1 MQRYKITIEYDGRP
15 YYGWQRQDGQPSV
28 QQALEEAAAKVDGAP
43 VLMQG
48 AGRTDRGV
56 HATGQV
62 AHFDLQKPRP
72 IRKIADA
79 LNFHLRPEPVAV
91 IHAEEVAEDWSA
103 RFNATL
109 RAYRYVIINRRADLT
124 IDRGL
129 AWRVPYQLDA
139 SAMDRAAKAL
149 IGQHDFST
157 FRDAECQARHPIRT
171 LDKIDVARYA
181 EGIEVTV
188 EAKSFLHRQ
197 VRSIVGSL
205 VEVGRGAKLLTPS
218 GTIYRWVAHRGR
230 ARCAGRG
237 LDSSDFGRQRALR
250 LRACRPAR
258 WLVLGTCGVW
268 LGISLE
274 QTV

>member
-1 MQRYKITIEYDGRP
+1 MQRYKITVEYDGRP
-15 YYGWQRQDGQPSV
+15 FFGWQRQDGQPTV
-28 QQALEEAAAKVDGAP
+28 QQALEDAAAMLDGAP
-43 VLMQG
+43 VLVQG

-79 LNFHLRPEPVAV
+79 FNFHLRPQPVAV
-91 IHAEEVAEDWSA
+91 LAAEEVDPDWSA

-124 IDRGL
+124 VDKGL
-129 AWRVPYQLDA
+129 AWRVPYKLDA
-139 SAMDRAAKAL
+139 AAMDGAAKAL

-157 FRDAECQARHPIRT
+157 FRDAECQARHPVRT
-171 LDKIDVARYA
+171 LDKIDVARY
-181 EGIEVTV
+181 GDGLEVTV

-205 VEVGRGAKLLTPS
+205 VEVGRGARGEDWIAEILEARDRAACGP
-218 GTIYRWVAHRGR
+218 VAP
-230 ARCAGRG
+230 ADG
-237 LDSSDFGRQRALR
+237 LF
-250 LRACRPAR
+250 
-258 WLVLGTCGVW
+258 
-268 LGISLE
+268 LE
-274 QTV
+274 RVAYGEA

>member
-28 QQALEEAAAKVDGAP
+28 QQALEEAAAMVDGAP

-157 FRDAECQARHPIRT
+157 FRDAECQANHAIRT

-205 VEVGRGAKLLTPS
+205 VEVGRGAREDAWIAEILEAKERSACGP
-218 GTIYRWVAHRGR
+218 VAPPD
-230 ARCAGRG
+230 G
-237 LDSSDFGRQRALR
+237 LF
-250 LRACRPAR
+250 
-258 WLVLGTCGVW
+258 
-268 LGISLE
+268 LE
-274 QTV
+274 RVEYGET

>member
-15 YYGWQRQDGQPSV
+15 YFGWQRQDGQPSV
-28 QQALEEAAAKVDGAP
+28 QQVLEEAAAAIDGAP
-43 VLMQG
+43 VQMQG

-91 IHAEEVAEDWSA
+91 IAAEEVAPDWSA

-124 IDRGL
+124 VDKGL
-129 AWRVPYQLDA
+129 AWRVPFQLDA
-139 SAMDRAAKAL
+139 GAMDRASKAL

-157 FRDAECQARHPIRT
+157 FRDAECQAKHPIRT
-171 LDKIDVARYA
+171 LDRIDVARYG

-205 VEVGRGAKLLTPS
+205 VEVGRGRQGEDWIAEILAAQDRSACGP
-218 GTIYRWVAHRGR
+218 VAPPD
-230 ARCAGRG
+230 G
-237 LDSSDFGRQRALR
+237 LF
-250 LRACRPAR
+250 
-258 WLVLGTCGVW
+258 
-268 LGISLE
+268 LE
-274 QTV
+274 RVAYT

>member
-1 MQRYKITIEYDGRP
+1 MQRYKITVEYDGRP
-15 YYGWQRQDGQPSV
+15 YFGWQRQDGQPSV
-28 QQALEEAAAKVDGAP
+28 QQALEKAAAVLDDAP
-43 VLMQG
+43 VLVQG

-79 LNFHLRPEPVAV
+79 LNFHLRPEKVAV
-91 IHAEEVAEDWSA
+91 LDAEEVAPDWSA

-124 IDRGL
+124 VDRGL
-129 AWRVPYQLDA
+129 AWRVPMQLDA

-157 FRDAECQARHPIRT
+157 FRDAECQAKSPVRT
-171 LDKIDVARYA
+171 LDKIDVARYG
-181 EGIEVTV
+181 EGLEVIV
-188 EAKSFLHRQ
+188 EARSFLHRQ

-205 VEVGRGAKLLTPS
+205 VEIGRGAKTEDWIAEILE
-218 GTIYRWVAHRGR
+218 
-230 ARCAGRG
+230 ARH
-237 LDSSDFGRQRALR
+237 
-250 LRACRPAR
+250 RPA
-258 WLVLGTCGVW
+258 CGPVAPADG
-268 LGISLE
+268 LFLE
-274 QTV
+274 RVEYGAALNSQSGK

>member
-15 YYGWQRQDGQPSV
+15 YFGWQRQDGQPSV

-91 IHAEEVAEDWSA
+91 LHAEEVGSDWSA

-109 RAYRYVIINRRADLT
+109 RAYRYVIMNRRADLT
-124 IDRGL
+124 VDKGL
-129 AWRVPYQLDA
+129 AWRIPYELDA
-139 SAMDRAAKAL
+139 GAMDRAAKTL

-157 FRDAECQARHPIRT
+157 FRDAECQAKHAIRT
-171 LDKIDVARYA
+171 LDKIDVARYG

-205 VEVGRGAKLLTPS
+205 VEVGRGAKQESWIKDILDARERSACGP
-218 GTIYRWVAHRGR
+218 VAPPD
-230 ARCAGRG
+230 G
-237 LDSSDFGRQRALR
+237 LF
-250 LRACRPAR
+250 
-258 WLVLGTCGVW
+258 
-268 LGISLE
+268 LE
-274 QTV
+274 RVEYKPN

>member
-28 QQALEEAAAKVDGAP
+28 QQALEEAAAMVDGAP

-157 FRDAECQARHPIRT
+157 FRDAECQANHAIRT

-205 VEVGRGAKLLTPS
+205 VEVGRGARNEDWIAEILDAKERSACGP
-218 GTIYRWVAHRGR
+218 VAPPD
-230 ARCAGRG
+230 G
-237 LDSSDFGRQRALR
+237 LF
-250 LRACRPAR
+250 
-258 WLVLGTCGVW
+258 
-268 LGISLE
+268 LE
-274 QTV
+274 RVEYGET

>member
-1 MQRYKITIEYDGRP
+1 MQRYKITVEYDGRP
-15 YYGWQRQDGQPSV
+15 FFGWQRQDGQPTV
-28 QQALEEAAAKVDGAP
+28 QQALEDAAAMLDGAP
-43 VLMQG
+43 VLVQG

-79 LNFHLRPEPVAV
+79 FNFHLRPQPVAV
-91 IHAEEVAEDWSA
+91 LAAEEVDPDWSA

-124 IDRGL
+124 VDKGL
-129 AWRVPYQLDA
+129 AWRVPYKLDA
-139 SAMDRAAKAL
+139 AAMDGAAKAL

-157 FRDAECQARHPIRT
+157 FRDAECQARHPVRT
-171 LDKIDVARYA
+171 LDKIDVARY
-181 EGIEVTV
+181 GDGLEVTV

-205 VEVGRGAKLLTPS
+205 VEVGRGARGEDWIAEILAARDRAACGP
-218 GTIYRWVAHRGR
+218 VAP
-230 ARCAGRG
+230 ADG
-237 LDSSDFGRQRALR
+237 LF
-250 LRACRPAR
+250 
-258 WLVLGTCGVW
+258 
-268 LGISLE
+268 LE
-274 QTV
+274 RVAYGEA

>member
-1 MQRYKITIEYDGRP
+1 MQRYKITVEYDGRP
-15 YYGWQRQDGQPSV
+15 FFGWQRQDGQPTV
-28 QQALEEAAAKVDGAP
+28 QQALEDAAAMLDGAP
-43 VLMQG
+43 VLVQG

-79 LNFHLRPEPVAV
+79 FNFHLRPQPVAV
-91 IHAEEVAEDWSA
+91 LAAEEVDPDWSA

-124 IDRGL
+124 VDKGL
-129 AWRVPYQLDA
+129 AWRVPYKLDA
-139 SAMDRAAKAL
+139 AAMDGAAKAL

-157 FRDAECQARHPIRT
+157 FRDAECQARHPVRT
-171 LDKIDVARYA
+171 LDKIDVARY
-181 EGIEVTV
+181 GDGLEVTV

-205 VEVGRGAKLLTPS
+205 VEVGRGARDEDWIAEILEARDRAACGP
-218 GTIYRWVAHRGR
+218 VAP
-230 ARCAGRG
+230 ADG
-237 LDSSDFGRQRALR
+237 LF
-250 LRACRPAR
+250 
-258 WLVLGTCGVW
+258 
-268 LGISLE
+268 LE
-274 QTV
+274 RVAYGEA

>member
-15 YYGWQRQDGQPSV
+15 YFGWQRQDGQPSV
-28 QQALEEAAAKVDGAP
+28 QQVLEEAAAMVDGAP

-48 AGRTDRGV
+48 TGRTDRGV

-139 SAMDRAAKAL
+139 PLKM
-149 IGQHDFST
+149 
-157 FRDAECQARHPIRT
+157 
-171 LDKIDVARYA
+171 
-181 EGIEVTV
+181 
-188 EAKSFLHRQ
+188 
-197 VRSIVGSL
+197 
-205 VEVGRGAKLLTPS
+205 LLYS
-218 GTIYRWVAHRGR
+218 
-230 ARCAGRG
+230 
-237 LDSSDFGRQRALR
+237 
-250 LRACRPAR
+250 
-258 WLVLGTCGVW
+258 
-268 LGISLE
+268 
-274 QTV
+274 